1 MADAQTIIQLQE
13 KIKILEERLRA
24 LEKEQRMICQDI
36 LSGRSKEHMH
46 QRLLEKPTE
55 KMQKL
60 KERLDEQ
67 IKIEI

>member
-1 MADAQTIIQLQE
+1 MADAQIIIQLQE

-24 LEKEQRMICQDI
+24 LEKEQRMICEDI
-36 LSGRSKEHMH
+36 LSGSSKEHMQ

-55 KMQKL
+55 KLQEL
-60 KERLDEQ
+60 KERLDEK